1 MTEPQINAGKPI
13 TCTFLQL
20 VGATWALH
28 QGDRA
33 WMDSLMDVWKMGP
46 PTPNTIIRNPHGYDP
61 RKRQAGNYEAR
72 IVFPTTLA
80 KWIMDCARAQGI
92 DLDINQGFTV
102 AMGREP
108 IMKDSIQ
115 VVKR

>member
-1 MTEPQINAGKPI
+1 MTYPTVNAGKPV

-28 QGDRA
+28 QGERA
-33 WMDSLMDVWKMGP
+33 WIDSLFDIWKMGA
-46 PTPNTIIRNPHGYDP
+46 PTPNTIIRNPQGYDP
-61 RKRQAGNYEAR
+61 RKRQPGNYEAR
-72 IVFPTTLA
+72 IVFPTVLA
-80 KWIMDCARAQGI
+80 KWITDCAHARGI

-102 AMGREP
+102 AMGHEP
-108 IMKDSIQ
+108 IMSESIQ